1 MDERKMNNCY
11 QSKVANRPFAL
22 GMNQYTWKYHDCFLA
37 PEKQKDYVMP
47 YFTENDPFEAA
58 EEDLYRAKWLSE
70 NKFLAG
76 DFRPAVADK
85 SLERLTPA

>member
-1 MDERKMNNCY
+1 MNNCY